1 MAKKGVARQM
11 TNSVPSTPRKQR
23 SQERTELGMAS
34 SIVKISFRIIVG
46 KLVFIKTQV
55 KYIFIN
61 KVHVKK
67 SKVILKMVKLKEQ
80 KKC

>member
-23 SQERTELGMAS
+23 SQERKELGMAS
-34 SIVKISFRIIVG
+34 SIVKMSFRIIVG

-61 KVHVKK
+61 NVHVKR
-67 SKVILKMVKLKEQ
+67 SKVILKMVKL
-80 KKC
+80 

>member
-23 SQERTELGMAS
+23 SQERKELGMAS
-34 SIVKISFRIIVG
+34 SMVKMSFRTIVG

-61 KVHVKK
+61 KVHVKR
-67 SKVILKMVKLKEQ
+67 SKVILKTARL
-80 KKC
+80 

>member
-67 SKVILKMVKLKEQ
+67 SKVILKMVKL
-80 KKC
+80 